1 MCVRLAYYW
10 LSFALILFAV
20 IVSSSPALAGRQT
33 PSQGQ
38 FPEPGL
44 PTGSMTAA
52 GAMVGGAMVST
63 SVDVRVTG
71 PDGVPVQGQIV
82 VTLMKI
88 GGFVVDQK
96 TSSNASV
103 TFGEVPQNEYTIS
116 VIAPRYQ
123 SFSKTI
129 EVNSAV
135 PAKFTAELQP
145 MADAEAAASSVGLL
159 ALPLKVQK
167 EVGKALES
175 LHADKPANA
184 LKHLEAAQRD
194 APKSAEVEYLFSVY
208 STETKDPV
216 RARSYW
222 MKTLEL
228 DPRHLSALLAVGQDD
243 LQSNKSA
250 EALPYL
256 KRAIQVEPNSWRAQL
271 LYSEALVMEK
281 MNDEAAQHAQRAIDL
296 GHDSASAAQLV
307 LVRVLVQKGE
317 VDQAISKLEEYVK
330 AHSSDKESASYLEK
344 LKNPAASGS
353 VAAREMSVVSNA
365 EEALPVPSNW
375 LPPDVDASVPAVEP
389 GVSCNVDDV
398 VRKAGAQLLEL
409 AKDVDRFTATETLV
423 HESFDKYGM
432 PSSPEK
438 RTFSYVAS
446 IQEVNHHFLNVEE
459 YRLDKDGGQAEF
471 PSGVATNGLPALVL
485 IFHPFNAPNFTMSC
499 EGVARLSTG
508 LAWQIHFKQRP
519 DKPNVIKRYRIGADG
534 PSYPVALKGRAWI
547 SSDTYQIVRLE
558 TDLVAPVKEIRLA
571 ADRADIEYGPVKFAK
586 GNVSMWLPKTADVY
600 YDWRGRRIHR
610 RHSFSNYMLFAV
622 DDKQKITVPKV
633 DEAPAAAAPGPGADP
648 SDPAKQKP

>member
-1 MCVRLAYYW
+1 MFSRALKGFVIQ
-10 LSFALILFAV
+10 LSFLLFLLPLQ
-20 IVSSSPALAGRQT
+20 SSFAMPPQV
-33 PSQGQ
+33 PSA
-38 FPEPGL
+38 PDPSNIMNSAEMVY
-44 PTGSMTAA
+44 GSANAEIHMI
-52 GAMVGGAMVST
+52 
-63 SVDVRVTG
+63 G
-71 PDGVPVQGQIV
+71 PDGSPVKAPVI
-82 VTLMKI
+82 VTLLRAGGQMYGQNTAKD
-88 GGFVVDQK
+88 GFVKFERVPYSEFTVQVVAPGYETASKVFEVDK
-96 TSSNASV
+96 PGAVSV
-103 TFGEVPQNEYTIS
+103 TLTLRPLEAEDAAIS
-116 VIAPRYQ
+116 RGFY
-123 SFSKTI
+123 
-129 EVNSAV
+129 
-135 PAKFTAELQP
+135 
-145 MADAEAAASSVGLL
+145 
-159 ALPLKVQK
+159 ALPPKVQRD
-167 EVGKALES
+167 VGKALEA
-175 LHADKPANA
+175 LRANKPDNA
-184 LKHLEAAQRD
+184 IKHLESAQRD

-228 DPRHLSALLAVGQDD
+228 DPRHLSTLLAVGQDD

-281 MNDEAAQHAQRAIDL
+281 KNDEAAEHALRAIDL
-296 GHDSASAAQLV
+296 GHDNASAAQLV
-307 LVRVLVQKGE
+307 LVRALVQKDQ

-330 AHSSDKESASYLEK
+330 AHPADKESASYLAR
-344 LKNPAASGS
+344 LKNPPANGPAAAG
-353 VAAREMSVVSNA
+353 EMSVVSNA

-398 VRKAGAQLLEL
+398 VQKAGAQLVEL
-409 AKDVDRFTATETLV
+409 AKDVDRFSATETLV
-423 HESFDKYGM
+423 HESIDKYGM

-438 RTFSYVAS
+438 RIFSYVAS

-459 YRLDKDGGQAEF
+459 YRIDKDGGQAEF

-499 EGVARLSTG
+499 EGLARLSTG
-508 LAWQIHFKQRP
+508 LAWQVHFKQRA
-519 DKPNVIKRYRIGADG
+519 DKPNVIKRYRIGVDG

-547 SSDTYQIVRLE
+547 SSDTFQIVRLE

-586 GNVSMWLPKTADVY
+586 GNVSMWLPRSADVY
-600 YDWRGRRIHR
+600 YDWKGKRIHR

-622 DDKQKITVPKV
+622 DDRQKITTPKV
-633 DEAPAAAAPGPGADP
+633 DDAPAAAAPVPGADP
-648 SDPAKQKP
+648 GDPSKQKP